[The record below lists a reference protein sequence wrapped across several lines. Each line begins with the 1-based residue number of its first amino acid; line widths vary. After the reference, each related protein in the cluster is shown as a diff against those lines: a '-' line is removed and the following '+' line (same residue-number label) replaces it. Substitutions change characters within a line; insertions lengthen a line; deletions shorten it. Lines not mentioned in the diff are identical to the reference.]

1 MEGAGA
7 AGSTGPVDDRRSAPS
22 GRHVLFVC
30 SSGGHLAHLLRLEPW
45 WGRHRRTWVTF
56 DKPDARS
63 LLEGETVLWAHHPT
77 TRNIPNLLRNTAL
90 SVRQMVRL
98 RPDMV
103 VSSGAGVALPFF
115 VLARLM
121 RIPTVYVEVFDRIDS
136 RTLTGRLCRP
146 LSSRFLVQWPEQQAL
161 YPGSVLIGP
170 LL

>member
-1 MEGAGA
+1 MTA
-7 AGSTGPVDDRRSAPS
+7 DRP
-22 GRHVLFVC
+22 HVLLVG
-30 SSGGHLAHLLRLEPW
+30 SAGGHLAQLVRHQPW
-45 WGRHRRTWVTF
+45 TDGCIRTWVTF